1 MTDERYA
8 LSTVRRSL
16 NLLRYLESSPSPLTL
31 SELAALEEV
40 TPSMALRCLRTL
52 EAGGFVQR
60 DERKYYSALT
70 GADRQVGLARGVEI
84 LDAVAASGAKGS
96 TVADLTAKL
105 GLADIQIRE
114 ALGIFSASD
123 MAICDAQAD
132 NWKISGG
139 MIRFLRP
146 IVSDNL
152 FSGTIRPLMQD
163 LLATWQETISWFVPV
178 GYEQVVVEAL
188 PSPHSVR
195 FVLDVGARFPCYIGS
210 AGKAQ
215 LSTLPAEE
223 LALYLAALDPGQVT
237 PFRVDPVV
245 LGEELV
251 AIRRRGFSMSV
262 SERVEG
268 AASVA
273 VPVLGPDGALQG
285 VISVMMPYFRTS
297 STELARIGEDLVAR
311 IGQLFGTAAVAAPG
325 R

>member
-16 NLLRYLESSPSPLTL
+16 NLLRHLEGNPRPLTL

-60 DERKYYSALT
+60 DERKCYSALT
-70 GADRQVGLARGVEI
+70 GADRQVGLARGIEV
-84 LDAVAASGAKGS
+84 LDAVAASGAKGA
-96 TVADLTAKL
+96 TVAELAAKL

-114 ALGIFSASD
+114 ALDIFSAGGMAVCDPDSD
-123 MAICDAQAD
+123 G
-132 NWKISGG
+132 WKIGGG

-146 IVSDNL
+146 VVNDNFL
-152 FSGTIRPLMQD
+152 SGTIRPLMQD
-163 LLATWQETISWFVPV
+163 LLTTWQETISWFVPV
-178 GYEQVVVEAL
+178 GQEQVVVEAL

-195 FVLDVGARFPCYIGS
+195 FVLDVGERFPCYIGS

-223 LALYLAALDPGQVT
+223 LALYLAALDPVQVT
-237 PFRVDPVV
+237 RFRVDPAV
-245 LGEELV
+245 LGQELA
-251 AIRRRGFSMSV
+251 AIRRRGFAMSV
-262 SERVEG
+262 GERVEG

-273 VPVLGPDGALQG
+273 VPVPGPDGTLQG
-285 VISVMMPYFRTS
+285 VISVMMPHFRTS

-311 IGQLFGTAAVAAPG
+311 IGRLFGTAAAAAPG